1 MDLIMEKENYTNI
14 DNEVKNDN
22 DNEVKTNIDNEV
34 IIHPAFIRFVLF
46 RLWLI
51 DVDYYKSIRSY
62 EKEQR
67 MKWLFDNENN
77 KDSWY
82 QTVGKLYKGIRSD
95 LYLPNGLTDDDIT
108 IILKEPLFGDV
119 KNSDSVFAAAERI
132 VPSILDYE
140 KYDMNDI
147 NSVRE
152 TVIKEIFLSL
162 NGSDKDWKSEFCL
175 QMEEKYK
182 TWVKEIKI
190 LKN

>member
-1 MDLIMEKENYTNI
+1 MDLIMAKENYTDI
-14 DNEVKNDN
+14 

-34 IIHPAFIRFVLF
+34 MIHPAFIRFVLT
-46 RLWLI
+46 RPWMRN
-51 DVDYYKSIRSY
+51 VDYYKSIRAY
-62 EKEQR
+62 EKKAR
-67 MKWLFDNENN
+67 MKWLFDNN
-77 KDSWY
+77 KDSWE

-95 LYLPNGLTDDDIT
+95 ISHLPDGLSDDDIT

-119 KNSDSVFAAAERI
+119 KNTDSVFSAEERI

-147 NSVRE
+147 DSVRE
-152 TVIKEIFLSL
+152 IVIKEIFLSL

-182 TWVKEIKI
+182 TWVQEIKI

>member
-1 MDLIMEKENYTNI
+1 MDKENYTDI
-14 DNEVKNDN
+14 DNEVKSDIN
-22 DNEVKTNIDNEV
+22 NEVKTNIDNEV

-46 RLWLI
+46 RPWI
-51 DVDYYKSIRSY
+51 EDVDYYKSIRLY

-95 LYLPNGLTDDDIT
+95 LYLPQGLSDDDIT
-108 IILKEPLFGDV
+108 IILKEPLFADTN
-119 KNSDSVFAAAERI
+119 NSVSVFEAADRI
-132 VPSILDYE
+132 VPSVMDYD
-140 KYDMNDI
+140 KYETDNV
-147 NSVRE
+147 SEVRE
-152 TVIKEIFLSL
+152 MVIREIFLSL
-162 NGSDKDWKSEFCL
+162 NGGDKDWKSEFCL

>member
-1 MDLIMEKENYTNI
+1 MAKENYTDIDNEMRTNI
-14 DNEVKNDN
+14 DNEVM
-22 DNEVKTNIDNEV
+22 
-34 IIHPAFIRFVLF
+34 IHPAFIRFVLS
-46 RLWLI
+46 RPWMRN
-51 DVDYYKSIRSY
+51 VDYYKTIRAY
-62 EKEQR
+62 EKKAR
-67 MKWLFDNENN
+67 MKWLFGNE
-77 KDSWY
+77 KCSWE

-95 LYLPNGLTDDDIT
+95 ISHLPDGLSDDDIT
-108 IILKEPLFGDV
+108 IILKEPLFDDV

-140 KYDMNDI
+140 KFDMNDI

-152 TVIKEIFLSL
+152 IVIKEIFISL

-182 TWVKEIKI
+182 TWLKEIKI

>member
-1 MDLIMEKENYTNI
+1 MGKENYTDIDNEMRTNI
-14 DNEVKNDN
+14 DNEVM
-22 DNEVKTNIDNEV
+22 
-34 IIHPAFIRFVLF
+34 IHPAFIRFVLS
-46 RLWLI
+46 RPWMRN
-51 DVDYYKSIRSY
+51 VDYYKTIRAY
-62 EKEQR
+62 EKKAR
-67 MKWLFDNENN
+67 MKWLFGNE
-77 KDSWY
+77 KCSWE

-95 LYLPNGLTDDDIT
+95 ISHLPDGLSDDDIT
-108 IILKEPLFGDV
+108 IILKEPLFDDV

-140 KYDMNDI
+140 KFDMNDI

-152 TVIKEIFLSL
+152 IVIKEIFISL

>member
-1 MDLIMEKENYTNI
+1 MAKENYTDI
-14 DNEVKNDN
+14 DNEVN
-22 DNEVKTNIDNEV
+22 TNIDNDV
-34 IIHPAFIRFVLF
+34 MIHPAFIRFVLA
-46 RLWLI
+46 RPWMRN
-51 DVDYYKSIRSY
+51 VDHYKTIRAY
-62 EKEQR
+62 EKKAR
-67 MKWLFDNENN
+67 MKWLFGND
-77 KDSWY
+77 KCSWE

-95 LYLPNGLTDDDIT
+95 ISHLPDGLSDDDIT

-119 KNSDSVFAAAERI
+119 NNSESVFSAAERI

-140 KYDMNDI
+140 KYDMDDI

-152 TVIKEIFLSL
+152 IVIKEIFLSL

-182 TWVKEIKI
+182 TWLKEVKI

>member
-1 MDLIMEKENYTNI
+1 MEQENYTNI
-14 DNEVKNDN
+14 DNEVKSDN
-22 DNEVKTNIDNEV
+22 DDGLKTNIDNEV
-34 IIHPAFIRFVLF
+34 IIHPAFIRYVLF
-46 RLWLI
+46 HPWIR
-51 DVDYYKSIRSY
+51 DVKYYKAIRSY

-67 MKWLFDNENN
+67 MKWLFGNENN

-82 QTVGKLYKGIRSD
+82 QTIGKLYKGIRSE
-95 LYLPNGLTDDDIT
+95 LCLPHGLTDDDIT
-108 IILKEPLFGDV
+108 IILKEPLFGNV

-140 KYDMNDI
+140 KFDMNDI
-147 NSVRE
+147 NSIRE

-182 TWVKEIKI
+182 IWVKDIKI

>member
-1 MDLIMEKENYTNI
+1 MGKENYTNI
-14 DNEVKNDN
+14 DNEVKSDI

-34 IIHPAFIRFVLF
+34 IIHPAFIRFVLY
-46 RLWLI
+46 RPWLR
-51 DVDYYKSIRSY
+51 DADYKDILLY
-62 EKEQR
+62 EKKAR
-67 MKWLFDNENN
+67 MKWLFGNENN

-82 QTVGKLYKGIRSD
+82 QTIGKLYKGIRSD
-95 LYLPNGLTDDDIT
+95 LSYIPCGLSDDDIT

-119 KNSDSVFAAAERI
+119 KNSDSVFAAAWRI

-140 KYDMNDI
+140 KFDMNDI
-147 NSVRE
+147 NSIRE

>member
-1 MDLIMEKENYTNI
+1 MEKENYTDI
-14 DNEVKNDN
+14 DNEVKSDI
-22 DNEVKTNIDNEV
+22 DNEMKTNIDNEV
-34 IIHPAFIRFVLF
+34 MIHPAFIRFVLS
-46 RLWLI
+46 RPWMRN
-51 DVDYYKSIRSY
+51 VDYYKTIRAY
-62 EKEQR
+62 EKKAR
-67 MKWLFDNENN
+67 MKWLFDNN
-77 KDSWY
+77 KDSWE

-95 LYLPNGLTDDDIT
+95 ISHLPDGLSDDDIT

-119 KNSDSVFAAAERI
+119 NNSESVFSAAERI

-147 NSVRE
+147 DSVRE
-152 TVIKEIFLSL
+152 IVIKEIFLSL

-182 TWVKEIKI
+182 TWLKEVKI

>member
-1 MDLIMEKENYTNI
+1 MFED
-14 DNEVKNDN
+14 
-22 DNEVKTNIDNEV
+22 
-34 IIHPAFIRFVLF
+34 
-46 RLWLI
+46 
-51 DVDYYKSIRSY
+51 
-62 EKEQR
+62 
-67 MKWLFDNENN
+67 N

-95 LYLPNGLTDDDIT
+95 ITIPHGLSDDDIT
-108 IILKEPLFGDV
+108 IILKEPLFEDTNNTV
-119 KNSDSVFAAAERI
+119 SVFAAAEHI
-132 VPSILDYE
+132 IPSILDYE

-152 TVIKEIFLSL
+152 IVIKEIFLSL

-182 TWVKEIKI
+182 TWLKEVKI

>member
-1 MDLIMEKENYTNI
+1 MAKENYTDI
-14 DNEVKNDN
+14 

-46 RLWLI
+46 RPWLR
-51 DVDYYKSIRSY
+51 DADYYKGIRAY
-62 EKEQR
+62 EKKAR
-67 MKWLFDNENN
+67 MKWLFGNE
-77 KDSWY
+77 KCSWE
-82 QTVGKLYKGIRSD
+82 QTVGKLYKNIRCDISHI
-95 LYLPNGLTDDDIT
+95 PCGLSDDDIT
-108 IILKEPLFGDV
+108 IILKEPLFEDT
-119 KNSDSVFAAAERI
+119 NNTTSVFSAAERI

-140 KYDMNDI
+140 KYDMDDI
-147 NSVRE
+147 NSIRE
-152 TVIKEIFLSL
+152 SVIKEIFLSL

>member
-1 MDLIMEKENYTNI
+1 MAKENYTDI
-14 DNEVKNDN
+14 DNEVN
-22 DNEVKTNIDNEV
+22 TNIDNDV
-34 IIHPAFIRFVLF
+34 MIHPAFIRFVLT
-46 RLWLI
+46 RPWMRN
-51 DVDYYKSIRSY
+51 VDYYKTIRAY
-62 EKEQR
+62 EKKAR
-67 MKWLFDNENN
+67 MKWLFGND
-77 KDSWY
+77 KCSWE

-95 LYLPNGLTDDDIT
+95 ISHLPDGLSDDDIT
-108 IILKEPLFGDV
+108 IILKEPLFEDTN
-119 KNSDSVFAAAERI
+119 NSTSVFSAAERI

-140 KYDMNDI
+140 KYDMDDI

-182 TWVKEIKI
+182 TWVKEVMI